1 MRSRRCLSLLFALFV
16 AVVFGAWAC
25 DAGDDDDSG
34 ESSDDDFGDTA
45 GAIVLVVPENAGSV
59 IDMAAR
65 DARALLARSAW
76 RLGDEAV
83 VIANELPATAA
94 SLIVILEDPNAPDS
108 AFTSVELRELGSEA
122 YRIRRSD
129 TELGPTVVIAGG
141 DAGGVQFGL
150 YRLLEILGMRF
161 FHPEQDHVPEFEGKI
176 PEALDLVESPS
187 YARRGFHIHTMHP
200 IEATEFLQRD
210 RPDYLEYAKRLIDWH
225 VRNRQNYMQ
234 WELLRTVDFEATE
247 DHFRAIV
254 DYAHARGMK
263 IGIVVTWVFQ
273 QQKAWKIVPWFG
285 CECREEMEA
294 NIDRLMRV
302 PWDHI
307 NLEMGT
313 SEFTPTNDELQVAW
327 MDNTVAYLAERYPGT
342 DASVKVHVSSGQHSD
357 TYGVNFNFLPQFADP
372 RMGVYPHTVQFYDLL
387 GPAPTYENDSFRF
400 MYEWML
406 DRVGERKVYY
416 YPETAYWVSFDID
429 VPLFLPVYI
438 LNRWRDIRLLADE
451 NIDGHVTFTSGHEWG
466 YWLSDWA
473 VARMT
478 FDASADLSD
487 VLSEF
492 TGIFGNDAGA
502 MTTALLDLISLEEHA
517 LINQEMVS
525 YLTGQDT
532 FDEIG
537 YLLGSATQP
546 QPVMFSEIDAMDAG
560 ALAEFE
566 TETLADLGAMAV
578 RFDAVADDVESL
590 GTGVPDDSRA
600 WFDEMRD
607 AFRVNALRAGHS
619 YALYAGAIARRRAEI
634 GLDSGGETVALR
646 HFDTALATTDEFL
659 DLMRRREA
667 HYRYPISL
675 SSSWERSLTSYD
687 FRYLWQAST
696 AYWYRRAEKQAIDR
710 EFSPFLMNVI
720 DPFWFI
726 F

>member
-1 MRSRRCLSLLFALFV
+1 MAL
-16 AVVFGAWAC
+16 GAWAC
-25 DAGDDDDSG
+25 GGDNDSNDSPGDDDS
-34 ESSDDDFGDTA
+34 A
-45 GAIVLVVPENAGSV
+45 GAMASIVIVTPEDAGSV
-59 IDMAAR
+59 IGLAAS
-65 DARALLARSAW
+65 DARSLLARSAW
-76 RLGDEAV
+76 RFGEDAV
-83 VIANELPATAA
+83 VVASELPASPASFVIVLENPGAA
-94 SLIVILEDPNAPDS
+94 DS
-108 AFTSVELRELGSEA
+108 AFTAAELGELGAEA
-122 YRIRRSD
+122 YHIRRMD
-129 TELGPTVVIAGG
+129 TDAGPTFVIAGG
-141 DAGGVQFGL
+141 DANGVQFGL

-161 FHPEQDHVPEFEGKI
+161 FHPEQDFVPEFEGEL
-176 PEALDLVESPS
+176 PETLDLVESPS

-210 RPDYLEYAKRLIDWH
+210 RPGYLDYAKRLIDWH

-313 SEFTPTNDELQVAW
+313 SEFTPTNDELQVKW

-478 FDASADLSD
+478 FNAAADLAE
-487 VLSEF
+487 VLGEF
-492 TGIFGNDAGA
+492 TGIFGNDAEP
-502 MTTALLDLISLEEHA
+502 MTNALLDLIALEEHA
-517 LINQEMVS
+517 LIDQEMVS
-525 YLTGQDT
+525 YLTGQDA

-537 YLLGSATQP
+537 YLLGSSTQP
-546 QPVMFSEIDAMDAG
+546 KPVMFAEIDTMDAA

-566 TETLADLGAMAV
+566 TGTLADLGALAA
-578 RFDAVADDVESL
+578 RFDVIADDVESL
-590 GTGVPDDSRA
+590 GPGMSDEARA
-600 WFDEMRD
+600 WFVEMRD
-607 AFRVNALRAGHS
+607 AFRVNALRATHS
-619 YALYAGAIARRRAEI
+619 YALYAGATARRRAEM
-634 GLDSGGETVALR
+634 GLDPGGDDVSRR
-646 HFDTALATTDEFL
+646 HFDAALGTTDEFL

-667 HYRYPISL
+667 HYRYPL
-675 SSSWERSLTSYD
+675 AMSSSWERSLTSYD

-720 DPFWFI
+720 DPFWFM

>member
-1 MRSRRCLSLLFALFV
+1 MRSLRTLTVLLALMT
-16 AVVFGAWAC
+16 AIALGAWAC
-25 DAGDDDDSG
+25 TGGGDDDDSSAG
-34 ESSDDDFGDTA
+34 DDDSAPVTSAIVIVVPA
-45 GAIVLVVPENAGSV
+45 GAGSI
-59 IDMAAR
+59 IDLAAE
-65 DARALLARSAW
+65 DAKSLLARSVW
-76 RLGDEAV
+76 RFGEDAV
-83 VIANELPATAA
+83 VISNELPAAA
-94 SLIVILEDPNAPDS
+94 AELVVVLEDPGAADS
-108 AFTSVELRELGSEA
+108 AFEELERATLGPEG
-122 YRIRRSD
+122 YRIRRAD
-129 TELGPTVVIAGG
+129 TDAGPTFVIAGG
-141 DAGGVQFGL
+141 DANGVQYGL

-161 FHPEQDHVPEFEGKI
+161 FHPEQDFVPEFEGQL

-200 IEATEFLQRD
+200 IEAAEFLQRD

-234 WELLRTVDFEATE
+234 WELLRTVDFEAAE
-247 DHFRAIV
+247 EHFRAIAL
-254 DYAHARGMK
+254 YAHARGMK

-327 MDNTVAYLAERYPGT
+327 MNNTVAYLAERYPDT
-342 DASVKVHVSSGQHSD
+342 DASVKVHVSSGQFSD
-357 TYGVNFNFLPQFADP
+357 AYGVNFNFLPQFADP

-400 MYEWML
+400 MHEWML

-438 LNRWRDIRLLADE
+438 LNRWRDIQLLADE
-451 NIDGHVTFTSGHEWG
+451 GIDGHVTFTSGHEWG

-478 FDASADLSD
+478 FNADEDLTD
-487 VLSEF
+487 VLGDF
-492 TGIFGNDAGA
+492 TSIFGSDAEP
-502 MTTALLDLISLEEHA
+502 MRDALLDLIALEEHA
-517 LINQEMVS
+517 LIDQEMVS

-537 YLLGSATQP
+537 YLLGSSTQP
-546 QPVMFSEIDAMDAG
+546 KPVAFSEIDAMDAG
-560 ALAEFE
+560 ALANFE
-566 TETLADLGAMAV
+566 TQTLASLGSMAS
-578 RFDAVADDVESL
+578 RFDAIAGDVESL
-590 GTGVPDDSRA
+590 GTGVPDDARA

-619 YALYAGAIARRRAEI
+619 YALYAGAANRRRAEM
-634 GLDSGGETVALR
+634 GLDPAGEDVSR
-646 HFDTALATTDEFL
+646 GHFDAALATTDEFL
-659 DLMRRREA
+659 ELMRRREA
-667 HYRYPISL
+667 RYRYPLAL

-687 FRYLWQAST
+687 FRYLWEAST
-696 AYWYRRAEKQAIDR
+696 AYWYRRAEKQAIDK